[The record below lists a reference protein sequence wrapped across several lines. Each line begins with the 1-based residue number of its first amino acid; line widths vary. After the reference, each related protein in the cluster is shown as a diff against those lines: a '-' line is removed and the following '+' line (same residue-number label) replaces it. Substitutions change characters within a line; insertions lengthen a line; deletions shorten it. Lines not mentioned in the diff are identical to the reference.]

1 MDDGINAVI
10 LIISVILISMFFFVY
25 LFDGLLVVFFIILI
39 VLIPLLIYTCVL
51 VVSTNWD
58 KRKTTKEWQEVE
70 NIKKI
75 QPPAIEMIPKEQ
87 KKDDL

>member
-1 MDDGINAVI
+1 MDDGINAII

-25 LFDGLLVVFFIILI
+25 IFEGLLVVFFIILI
-39 VLIPLLIYTCVL
+39 VLIPLLVYTCVL

-75 QPPAIEMIPKEQ
+75 QPPAIEMTLKEE
-87 KKDDL
+87 KKDGP